1 MGCDIHLIAQRK
13 LSTSAEAPVWA
24 ASDGSAYEDIDDAF
38 FDCRSYGL
46 FGFWVGVRNY
56 SAIPPLSA
64 PRGIPDDFHTPEHE
78 FREGYEYAGDYHS
91 RSWFS
96 VQELLEVD
104 YDQIVEDRRC
114 SRQIAPNVFSGGET
128 CDPGEGKQQ
137 TLREFLGP
145 WYFEELKRLMDAG
158 ADRIVFCFDN

>member
-13 LSTSAEAPVWA
+13 LNNEANTPVWA
-24 ASDGSAYEDIDDAF
+24 DGEATYEDIEDSF

-64 PRGIPDDFHTPEHE
+64 PRGIPNDFHTPEHE
-78 FREGYEYAGDYHS
+78 FREGYEYACDYHS

-96 VQELLEVD
+96 VQELLDVD
-104 YDQIVEDRRC
+104 YDQTVEDRRC

-128 CDPGEGKQQ
+128 CEPGEGKPQ
-137 TLREFLGP
+137 TLREFLGE
-145 WYFEELKRLMDAG
+145 WYFTELNRLKEAG